1 MPRATFS
8 VLALAW
14 LLATGPCSAQAGDDA
29 LSQKD
34 VDRLRDAAFVPM
46 ERIKVFTEILND
58 RQKRIDDLLARRR
71 SHTDFPEDM
80 HDALDQFGK
89 IVDELND
96 NLDDYGRRHRDVR
109 KVLPKLI
116 EATERWSTALRTPAD
131 NEAFNVVRRIALDDV
146 KDARTLAESLRT
158 ELDAYFK
165 AHPEAEAREKLRNA
179 DPHAVHGEEGPPQ

>member
-8 VLALAW
+8 AFALAW
-14 LLATGPCSAQAGDDA
+14 LLATGSCSAQVGDDA

-34 VDRLRDAAFVPM
+34 VDRLRDTAFTPM

-58 RQKRIDDLLARRR
+58 RQKLIDDLLARRR
-71 SHTDFPEDM
+71 SHTDFPGDM

-109 KVLPKLI
+109 KILPKLI

-146 KDARTLAESLRT
+146 KDTRTLAESLRT

-165 AHPEAEAREKLRNA
+165 AHPEAEAQEKLRNA
-179 DPHAVHGEEGPPQ
+179 DPHAVHGEEGPPR